1 MDLISVAEK
10 LLLIAEA
17 ESGVRRQTFRPV
29 LLEQLAHD
37 VIELYEPL
45 AQEHGTLLMRHE
57 AESLYDDTQTW
68 VLADADLLAGA
79 IANLV
84 DNALKYAGDGAC
96 ITIATTQSGRSEER
110 RVGKEGVSTC
120 RSRWSP

>member
-1 MDLISVAEK
+1 ML
-10 LLLIAEA
+10 
-17 ESGVRRQTFRPV
+17 RRPPRSTRTDTLVPYTTRFRSPG

-96 ITIATTQSGRSEER
+96 ITDR
-110 RVGKEGVSTC
+110 KST
-120 RSRWSP
+120 RLNSSH